1 MNLDQLIGRLRT
13 DRAFMDCVTEWR
25 TLPATEGRYEPL
37 PDDMGPRLC
46 DVLRAR
52 GIHRLYC
59 HQAECFR
66 LAQEGRD
73 FVVVTPTAS
82 GKTLCYNLPVVSA
95 ILKNNDARALYLF
108 PTKALSAD
116 QVSGLY
122 DMIEALGVDIKT

>member
-1 MNLDQLIGRLRT
+1 MNIDQLIGRLKA
-13 DRAFMDCVTEWR
+13 DRSFMDCVTEWR
-25 TLPATEGRYEPL
+25 TLPATKGRYEPL
-37 PDDMGPRLC
+37 PDEMDPRLRE
-46 DVLRAR
+46 VLAAR

-66 LAQEGRD
+66 LAREGRD

-95 ILKNNDARALYLF
+95 ILENNDARALYLF

-116 QVSGLY
+116 QVSGCLLY
-122 DMIEALGVDIKT
+122 TSRCV